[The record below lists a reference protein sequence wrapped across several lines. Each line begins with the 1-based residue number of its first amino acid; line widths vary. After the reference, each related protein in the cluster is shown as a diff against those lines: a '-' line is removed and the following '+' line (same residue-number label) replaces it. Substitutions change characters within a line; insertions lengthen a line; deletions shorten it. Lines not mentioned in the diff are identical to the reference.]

1 MSKVS
6 RPGVGR
12 PTVGRLAVGRPR
24 KEDKIVKVP
33 KYKRPNSGP
42 RITDGINDGEKRS
55 HGSYKYLDIYPDL
68 WSMESRGASQEF
80 IDRLGQDLLAWA
92 KNSDSLLLNDFFTER
107 FISTHTYRRWSDRD
121 KMFSDRL
128 EMAKLMIGSRRE
140 KGALQRKF
148 DASVMIKSAPLY
160 DPEWK
165 LLEEWRA
172 KLAKTEQEVEQLKV
186 LIETFKTEEK
196 PLENYSTTVPS
207 LESPEGTL

>member
-12 PTVGRLAVGRPR
+12 PTVGRPTVGRPR

-42 RITDGINDGEKRS
+42 RITDGINDGEQRS

-172 KLAKTEQEVEQLKV
+172 KLAKVEEENEQLRV
-186 LIETFKTEEK
+186 LIETIKPEEK
-196 PLENYSTTVPS
+196 LIEDSKPS
-207 LESPEGTL
+207 LQSLGASKESL